1 MGLGRKI
8 KNLSRLNDTR
18 QRRLAG
24 AVPLGQPSGGLGAA
38 DNPSKG
44 MAQVSDGDGSVRRT

>member
-1 MGLGRKI
+1 MDLGRKI

-24 AVPLGQPSGGLGAA
+24 AVPLGQASGGLGAA
-38 DNPSKG
+38 DTPSKG
-44 MAQVSDGDGSVRRT
+44 MAQVSDSDGSAQRT